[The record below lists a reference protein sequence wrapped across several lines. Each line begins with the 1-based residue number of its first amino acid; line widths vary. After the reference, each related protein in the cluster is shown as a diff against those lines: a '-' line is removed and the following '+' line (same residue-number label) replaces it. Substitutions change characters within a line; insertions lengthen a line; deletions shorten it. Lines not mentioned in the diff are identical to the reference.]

1 MMLDSTFLT
10 AAILNASCQAIL
22 NASCQMQKIYF
33 QNNATPRLNLKSK
46 IPNKVLVLNCFQ
58 LNFNMIQC
66 LVLHDARLNLLPI
79 SYIIY
84 SLVRLV
90 LPNTEMLIS
99 RLRSIQLLLRDRMR
113 NQEP

>member
-1 MMLDSTFLT
+1 MQHLVIHDAWLNFLT
-10 AAILNASCQAIL
+10 AAIL

-99 RLRSIQLLLRDRMR
+99 RPFMGL
-113 NQEP
+113 